1 MSLNLTLFAQLLALL
16 LFVGLPLAAAAATM
30 LLVRRRRDRDE

>member
-1 MSLNLTLFAQLLALL
+1 MSLNLTLFGQLLALL
-16 LFVGLPLAAAAATM
+16 LFVGLPLAAVVAVV